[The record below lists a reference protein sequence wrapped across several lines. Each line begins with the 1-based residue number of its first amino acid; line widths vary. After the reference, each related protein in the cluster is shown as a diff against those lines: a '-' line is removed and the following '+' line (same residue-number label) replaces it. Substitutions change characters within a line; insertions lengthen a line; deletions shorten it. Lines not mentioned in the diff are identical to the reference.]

1 MMFTATATA
10 VLTRVAQGL
19 GHARLDLEALIAIR
33 MSVEDW
39 GYRGTCEHAGQ
50 PCDPDELKTAWL
62 EWSAMATEMFAPV
75 NRTAQ

>member
-1 MMFTATATA
+1 MMSTATA

-50 PCDPDELKTAWL
+50 PCDTRAPV
-62 EWSAMATEMFAPV
+62 EWSGCFSRHRAD
-75 NRTAQ
+75 R